1 MNSDDVRRIA
11 GPGTG
16 AGTPPAD
23 TTRSLFDLWGIGDL
37 TWLWGTRIR
46 ILFVIDG
53 RITESTDPWEFG
65 LGYVL
70 ETLRDPSLSWW
81 VRFEVT
87 VENRDAGFRFTQEG
101 FDIDAHDQIWFF
113 GDWPGLIANDPDVG
127 DDVIGDYD
135 PLDRHELLALAEWMD
150 RGGGVFAA
158 GDHSLLGASMCH
170 RIPRVRTM
178 RRWTRAQGVPTFDG
192 DARNETLVHGAGDA
206 DDWEKDGSPQQ
217 IYPVLHYDGRW
228 PIRFGASPHP
238 LLCGRSGVIEH
249 FPDHMHE
256 GGVFENDQVRLDEP
270 LNIPDFDEAEYPR
283 ARPVVV
289 AAAIAGSPGETF
301 GFRPVPQVVAYGL
314 TTHLAAP
321 RRFPLISAYDGDS
334 ARVGRVVV
342 ESTWHHW
349 FSMNL
354 HGLRQLSP
362 AYYAGMQDYYRNVGL
377 WLATPAQR
385 ASMLFAATWGVLVG
399 SQPGAFDAA
408 LGIRRLGERV
418 IEVMGQTLPR
428 CTLDEFVTTVAMPAT
443 PRRAND
449 SDDRSWVW
457 APPRAT
463 FNTLVVGGLAIRML
477 EQAHHHINER
487 AHGRE
492 SRFDA
497 QAVRGLGLEGLETGR
512 HELLEVLAE
521 GSDRLREMREF
532 VAEPYDQATLAEV
545 PIDRAD

>member
-1 MNSDDVRRIA
+1 M
-11 GPGTG
+11 
-16 AGTPPAD
+16 
-23 TTRSLFDLWGIGDL
+23 
-37 TWLWGTRIR
+37 WGTRIR

-53 RITESTDPWEFG
+53 RITESTSPWEFG

-70 ETLRDPSLSWW
+70 ETLRDQSFSWW

-87 VENRDAGFRFTQEG
+87 VEKRDGGFRFTQEG
-101 FDIDAHDQIWFF
+101 FDIDAYDQIWFF
-113 GDWPGLIANDPDVG
+113 GDWPGIIANDPNVG

-135 PLDRHELLALAEWMD
+135 PLDRHELLAVAEWMD

-192 DARNETLVHGAGDA
+192 DTRNETLVHGAGDA

-228 PIRFGASPHP
+228 PIRFGVSPHA
-238 LLCGRSGVIEH
+238 LLCGRSGVIDH

-256 GGVFENDQVRLDEP
+256 GGVFENDEVQLDEP
-270 LNIPDFDEAEYPR
+270 LNIPDFDKPEYPR

-289 AAAIAGSPGETF
+289 AAASPTGVPAGHLRIPPGPTGRRLRTNQPSGRTTTLPADQRLRRRSSSHRPGRRRVDLAPLVQHEPSRSPPGH
-301 GFRPVPQVVAYGL
+301 A
-314 TTHLAAP
+314 
-321 RRFPLISAYDGDS
+321 
-334 ARVGRVVV
+334 
-342 ESTWHHW
+342 
-349 FSMNL
+349 
-354 HGLRQLSP
+354 P

-408 LGIRRLGERV
+408 LGTRRLGERV
-418 IEVMGQTLPR
+418 IDVMGQTLRR
-428 CTLDEFVTTVAMPAT
+428 CTLNEFVTTVAMPVT
-443 PRRAND
+443 RRQAAD
-449 SDDRSWVW
+449 PDDYSWVW
-457 APPRAT
+457 APPRDT
-463 FNTLVVGGLAIRML
+463 IDTLVVGSLATRML

-497 QAVRGLGLEGLETGR
+497 QAVRRLALEGLGQ
-512 HELLEVLAE
+512 
-521 GSDRLREMREF
+521 GQSMRRRS
-532 VAEPYDQATLAEV
+532 P
-545 PIDRAD
+545 R